1 MNITVLSAAVALLSS
16 LSAFAQTEV
25 LKITLNDG
33 QETTVPVGN
42 IKEIT
47 FDVEEVDPAQAYAG
61 VYSGTQTMT
70 VGGTYVYNTEAKYAL
85 TAPGDGTLTVS
96 IPEYSLSGTM
106 MGDLTLGA
114 LTIEGLEYDEDKG
127 GFYRNY
133 EDAGL
138 TQHFLAVNGSSTVF
152 DNDYVLGSGS
162 TILVTLDGNS
172 IHVENPFKLGAMPLP
187 LVGNLDGTK

>member
-1 MNITVLSAAVALLSS
+1 MKITVLSAAVALLSS

-172 IHVENPFKLGAMPLP
+172 IHPFKLGAMPLP
-187 LVGNLDGTK
+187 LVGNFDGTK